1 MRKLKKEKGKNLVIL
16 RLIKMFGTIIGP
28 ECLLFAIR
36 ALRFILKKEILQW
49 SFQNFQR
56 STS

>member
-49 SFQNFQR
+49 SFQNF
-56 STS
+56 